1 MKTAE
6 FKDIIEQMKITAVPR
21 RLIYLW
27 QGKTRDLDDVLG
39 HIDIHKIDLALIE
52 KKDNLGEKEAS
63 HQLVEFLTHI
73 SKKYESER
81 KEPSALVISNAI
93 LLARYNCE
101 LTALL
106 KYAISPRSMV
116 VMVFPKGTS
125 TTLPIKAERWI
136 KNNTMSLLER
146 IGLQLGDP
154 NCIIDDS
161 GA

>member
-1 MKTAE
+1 
-6 FKDIIEQMKITAVPR
+6 MKITAVPR

-93 LLARYNCE
+93 LLASLDFHR
-101 LTALL
+101 
-106 KYAISPRSMV
+106 R
-116 VMVFPKGTS
+116 VF
-125 TTLPIKAERWI
+125 
-136 KNNTMSLLER
+136 
-146 IGLQLGDP
+146 
-154 NCIIDDS
+154 C
-161 GA
+161 